1 MRPLIERLKSRKL
14 WMALAASLV
23 AGLRVYYPDIP
34 ADAVQTVVAALLGYV
49 AAEAAVDAVAQLAKW
64 AAEKKN
70 TSVKH

>member
-1 MRPLIERLKSRKL
+1 MRPLFERLKSRKL
-14 WMALAASLV
+14 WAAVAAALV
-23 AGLRVYYPDIP
+23 AGLRVYYPNIP

-70 TSVKH
+70 TSSKH